1 MSGHSHW
8 ATIKRK
14 KGAGDAK
21 RGQVFTKLAKEITM
35 AAREGGDPNMNF
47 KLRLAVDKAR
57 ESNMPKDSIERAIKR
72 GTGESKDGAVFEDVM
87 YEGYGPKGV
96 ALMVEC
102 VTENRNRTVADVRHA
117 LSRAGGNLGEAG
129 SGAVFEDVM
138 YEGYGPKGVAFMV
151 ECVTENRNRTV
162 ADVRHALSRAGGNLG
177 EAGSVAWQ
185 FSRKAYFLLTG
196 DNLDFDKIFE
206 IALEN
211 GADDVEQS
219 EDGIEIYAEADAYKM
234 MSDALFAAGLHI
246 QEAQIRMIP
255 NQPIDLPLD
264 DTLQVLRVIDALEEL
279 DDVQQVYHNM
289 NISDEAIA
297 ALENEE

>member
-129 SGAVFEDVM
+129 S
-138 YEGYGPKGVAFMV
+138 
-151 ECVTENRNRTV
+151 
-162 ADVRHALSRAGGNLG
+162 
-177 EAGSVAWQ
+177 VAW
-185 FSRKAYFLLTG
+185 
-196 DNLDFDKIFE
+196 
-206 IALEN
+206 
-211 GADDVEQS
+211 
-219 EDGIEIYAEADAYKM
+219 
-234 MSDALFAAGLHI
+234 
-246 QEAQIRMIP
+246 
-255 NQPIDLPLD
+255 
-264 DTLQVLRVIDALEEL
+264 
-279 DDVQQVYHNM
+279 
-289 NISDEAIA
+289 
-297 ALENEE
+297 